1 MSLTP
6 KLIFEDKIA
15 NRIKEDPSLGNY
27 INATYLFNVTGDT
40 GGIWSIA
47 LNSQSQEVKTGSI
60 DNPQC
65 TITIADTD
73 LVNLVQ
79 GTLNPQMAFM
89 TGKLKV
95 KGDLGLALKL
105 GKILKT

>member
-15 NRIKEDPSLGNY
+15 RHLKEDPSLGQE

-40 GGIWSIA
+40 GGIWNIS
-47 LNSQSQEVKTGSI
+47 LNSHTQEVKAGSLE
-60 DNPQC
+60 NANC
-65 TITIADTD
+65 TITISDQD

-105 GKILKT
+105 GKILKA

>member
-15 NRIKEDPSLGNY
+15 NHLKEDPSLGCD
-27 INATYLFNVTGDT
+27 INATYLFNITGDT

-47 LNSQSQEVKTGSI
+47 LNSHSQEVKTGSI
-60 DNPQC
+60 ENPQC
-65 TITIADTD
+65 TITISDID

-95 KGDLGLALKL
+95 KGDFGLALKL
-105 GKILKT
+105 GKILKV

>member
-15 NRIKEDPSLGNY
+15 NRLKEDPSLGKE
-27 INATYLFNVTGDT
+27 INATYLFNITGET
-40 GGIWSIA
+40 GGTWNIA
-47 LNSQSQEVKTGSI
+47 LNSHSQEVQAGTI
-60 DNPQC
+60 ENAQC
-65 TITIADTD
+65 AITISDKD

-105 GKILKT
+105 GKILKA

>member
-6 KLIFEDKIA
+6 KLIFEDKIVSHL
-15 NRIKEDPSLGNY
+15 KEDPSLGKD
-27 INATYLFNVTGDT
+27 INATYLFNITGDT
-40 GGIWSIA
+40 GGTWSIA
-47 LNSQSQEVKTGSI
+47 LNSHTQEVKVGSTE
-60 DNPQC
+60 NPNC
-65 TITIADTD
+65 TITISDND

-89 TGKLKV
+89 TGRLKV

-105 GKILKT
+105 GKILKA

>member
-15 NRIKEDPSLGNY
+15 SRLKEDLSLGKE
-27 INATYLFNVTGDT
+27 INATYLFNITGET
-40 GGIWSIA
+40 GGTWTIA
-47 LNSQSQEVKTGSI
+47 LNSNAQEVKVGSI
-60 DNPQC
+60 ENPQC
-65 TITIADTD
+65 TITISDKD
-73 LVNLVQ
+73 FVNLVE

-89 TGKLKV
+89 TGRLKV

-105 GKILKT
+105 GKILKA